1 MVFAFCRLP
10 NVGDFWSIG
19 TDGKAG
25 HAGYNRRRLSS
36 RFKAGTVPVVYRTKW
51 KRQEAMPGAALAG
64 ELYGVHWAPDSLA
77 STESTVGGYTL
88 FPDINRVEW
97 HSFMALGDE

>member
-1 MVFAFCRLP
+1 MISGASEQTAKPDTLGTIGVVFPPGSKRVLFPLYS
-10 NVGDFWSIG
+10 VQMEE
-19 TDGKAG
+19 AG
-25 HAGYNRRRLSS
+25 SYA
-36 RFKAGTVPVVYRTKW
+36 
-51 KRQEAMPGAALAG
+51 GAALAG

>member
-1 MVFAFCRLP
+1 MEE
-10 NVGDFWSIG
+10 
-19 TDGKAG
+19 AG
-25 HAGYNRRRLSS
+25 SYA
-36 RFKAGTVPVVYRTKW
+36 
-51 KRQEAMPGAALAG
+51 GAALAG

>member
-1 MVFAFCRLP
+1 MAAAGGTTPEPLANAECRMRNAEWPSTLHLVFC
-10 NVGDFWSIG
+10 S
-19 TDGKAG
+19 AG
-25 HAGYNRRRLSS
+25 SYA
-36 RFKAGTVPVVYRTKW
+36 
-51 KRQEAMPGAALAG
+51 GAALAG